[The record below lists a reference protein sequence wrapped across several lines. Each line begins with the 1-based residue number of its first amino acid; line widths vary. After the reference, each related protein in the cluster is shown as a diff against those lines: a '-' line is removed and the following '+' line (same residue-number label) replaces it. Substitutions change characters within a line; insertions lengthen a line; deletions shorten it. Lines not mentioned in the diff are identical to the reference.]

1 MSILT
6 KWPPVTVAV
15 KNDAGDE
22 VDDDVGGAG
31 VFSQFMPADDRAMP
45 VIPRPATTTTATF
58 RRLSVVEIS
67 SCWGFLSVVSYVEI
81 LISEHN
87 TSIQRSSSSSK
98 QISASTNLTINL
110 NTYICG
116 INENKKQT
124 NRKKEKNRQNIV
136 FVARCSKFLLKFFP
150 PYQKCL
156 CLEQW
161 LPKIFYKSNII
172 FVEFLRVSSSKY
184 LDLSSW
190 FKKSGSD

>member
-6 KWPPVTVAV
+6 KWQPVTVAV

-45 VIPRPATTTTATF
+45 VIPRPATF

-67 SCWGFLSVVSYVEI
+67 SFWGFLSVVSYVEI

-87 TSIQRSSSSSK
+87 TSMKRSSSSSK

-124 NRKKEKNRQNIV
+124 NKEKEKNRQNIV

-150 PYQKCL
+150 HIKTVG
-156 CLEQW
+156 
-161 LPKIFYKSNII
+161 I
-172 FVEFLRVSSSKY
+172 
-184 LDLSSW
+184 
-190 FKKSGSD
+190 